1 MYRNTSSPFEIDRMT
16 PSDQESIRS
25 LSARISDSLK
35 ALKLPEN
42 TTENESAGEK
52 APNKAYKAEL
62 ERRGYQENSQEE
74 LDWLIEKGHTN
85 VPQINKLKDAFYKNQ
100 AGIPLSES
108 DSKLLNKYLGD
119 SLLETQLNYAKN
131 NLQPYYTR
139 FAPIGYKSIEEQL
152 KEGEDM
158 LNILNSTF
166 NNSYL
171 NVRIDNSF
179 EEIIPPTDDI
189 PTPEPTIGQFFQ
201 DYATLFYDI
210 PKTGD
215 VNSHEFLIRQSSD
228 YVEGNVINNDIAAL
242 LEEINS
248 LRQELFD
255 LEAQRLQDLAK
266 TAEEAVNLGNGEN
279 E

>member
-1 MYRNTSSPFEIDRMT
+1 MKQRVGLNRKVFDKNKFEKT
-16 PSDQESIRS
+16 
-25 LSARISDSLK
+25 
-35 ALKLPEN
+35 
-42 TTENESAGEK
+42 
-52 APNKAYKAEL
+52 
-62 ERRGYQENSQEE
+62 
-74 LDWLIEKGHTN
+74 
-85 VPQINKLKDAFYKNQ
+85 
-100 AGIPLSES
+100 
-108 DSKLLNKYLGD
+108 
-119 SLLETQLNYAKN
+119 
-131 NLQPYYTR
+131 
-139 FAPIGYKSIEEQL
+139 
-152 KEGEDM
+152 
-158 LNILNSTF
+158 
-166 NNSYL
+166 
-171 NVRIDNSF
+171 IDNSF